1 MENIIESANVDPDL
15 PLRIAVAVSGGR
27 DSMALAILA
36 KQWMTKR
43 NKDKPHDSLQAIIV
57 DHAMRKESAA
67 EAQHVKQWLEKLD
80 IPTEIT
86 TLSWKITDLNKDL
99 KQKVA
104 REKRFAAI
112 DEICVKNRVSIVL
125 FGQHLRDRIE
135 TMIMRLYVY
144 ITYSNF
150 LVHFLV
156 AFTDS
161 HLFNMYENIQKKQS
175 LDDHYSILIGIELRP
190 Q

>member
-1 MENIIESANVDPDL
+1 VNDYIKAKEFHAVMESIIESAKVDPDL

-135 TMIMRLYVY
+135 TMIMRLYVSY
-144 ITYSNF
+144 E
-150 LVHFLV
+150 
-156 AFTDS
+156 
-161 HLFNMYENIQKKQS
+161 LF
-175 LDDHYSILIGIELRP
+175 
-190 Q
+190 